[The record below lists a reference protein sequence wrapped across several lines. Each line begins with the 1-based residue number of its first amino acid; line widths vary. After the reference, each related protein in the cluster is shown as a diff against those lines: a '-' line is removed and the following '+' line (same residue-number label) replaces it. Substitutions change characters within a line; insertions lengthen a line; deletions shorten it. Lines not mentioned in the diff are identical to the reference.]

1 MGRCTWQDPPD
12 QQCPETATH
21 PQLSTD
27 KTVWA
32 DLCEKHH
39 LAIEKGMEAFDAKTV
54 LRNWVRAQ
62 GGSRKAAAR
71 MMTEF

>member
-1 MGRCTWQDPPD
+1 M
-12 QQCPETATH
+12 
-21 PQLSTD
+21 
-27 KTVWA
+27 WA